1 MGLLHPGSIA
11 FLPSSSDRPQSKPRL
26 SRMADPPE
34 LPRFNSARGAVPHS
48 RAHESMQEPK
58 GFLNLRGSQCS
69 VLTLLGPFC
78 AMPSGR
84 GAFPEPRDFFDRGP
98 EFLFALPFQAQ
109 PRFSAFCI
117 YPPLRTP
124 VSRVTLGMDLDTTVR
139 QRHVYRLLSCTDM
152 RVHLPPYTRTARSQP
167 CSTIPSL
174 LGRVMALSVPMDLIP
189 SATAFSCAQ
198 LVPRQI

>member
-26 SRMADPPE
+26 SRMTDPPE

-78 AMPSGR
+78 AMPSGS

-124 VSRVTLGMDLDTTVR
+124 VSRVTRHGLGHYCTAAPRLPSALMYGYACTFTTIHTHSSEPAVFYYAVTSGSC
-139 QRHVYRLLSCTDM
+139 HGSFSSNGSDPECHRLLLCPVGT
-152 RVHLPPYTRTARSQP
+152 
-167 CSTIPSL
+167 
-174 LGRVMALSVPMDLIP
+174 
-189 SATAFSCAQ
+189 
-198 LVPRQI
+198 